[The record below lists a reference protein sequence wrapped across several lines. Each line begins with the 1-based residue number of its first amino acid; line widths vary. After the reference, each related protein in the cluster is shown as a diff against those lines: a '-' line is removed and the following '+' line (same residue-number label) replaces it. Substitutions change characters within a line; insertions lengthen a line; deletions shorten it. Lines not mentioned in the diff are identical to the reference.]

1 MLDNS
6 PLTSHYL
13 LMNSL
18 GKYGQYPDCVDF
30 DPSHEINAKAE
41 SEMPNFSQLQSEIGD
56 FFKSI
61 GKMFANN

>member
-1 MLDNS
+1 
-6 PLTSHYL
+6 
-13 LMNSL
+13 MNSL

-56 FFKSI
+56 FATERAPIRGSECFQFGI
-61 GKMFANN
+61 PQ

>member
-1 MLDNS
+1 MVS
-6 PLTSHYL
+6 
-13 LMNSL
+13 SL